1 MVEEEILFSLNLD
14 NVVIIYEEFEI
25 EKIVFLYDPQSN

>member
-1 MVEEEILFSLNLD
+1 MVDEEILFSLNLD
-14 NVVIIYEEFEI
+14 NVVIIYDGFGI